1 MSWLILWIVV
11 FFILAS
17 IRVPIA
23 LAMGM
28 AALVVIAFG
37 GIPQEL
43 VASVSFYSLDQ
54 FPFLAIP
61 FFLYSGDLMV
71 QGGVSE
77 MLIRFS
83 TSIVGRIRGS
93 LGATTIVG
101 AMLFGTVSG
110 SSVATV
116 SAMGTVMMPELLRG
130 GYPRRY
136 ATALVSATGFL
147 GVLIPPSVPGIVY
160 AITAGLSVA
169 DVWISTIAAGFLV
182 GGGYI
187 ILNYIVVGRKE
198 TKVTAPFHFV
208 PYVKGIASSFKQA
221 IWGILMPLLI
231 FGGVY
236 GGICTPTE
244 AGAVAVAY
252 GILILFI
259 NKRKESGLLKKFWFM
274 TRDTA
279 VSSASICIIIAFASI
294 AGRMIV
300 ALRIPTE
307 LTAFLT
313 AYTTSPVIFFLLINI
328 LLLILGTFM
337 ETNTSILITAPIL
350 VPVAQSYGIN
360 PIHLGAVLLL
370 NLEIGMITPPF
381 AANLFVGCRIGNC
394 SMDQVLKPLGLFFIV
409 LLPVLAII
417 TYIPSLS
424 LFLVNLLK

>member
-1 MSWLILWIVV
+1 
-11 FFILAS
+11 
-17 IRVPIA
+17 
-23 LAMGM
+23 
-28 AALVVIAFG
+28 
-37 GIPQEL
+37 
-43 VASVSFYSLDQ
+43 
-54 FPFLAIP
+54 
-61 FFLYSGDLMV
+61 
-71 QGGVSE
+71 
-77 MLIRFS
+77 
-83 TSIVGRIRGS
+83 
-93 LGATTIVG
+93 
-101 AMLFGTVSG
+101 
-110 SSVATV
+110 
-116 SAMGTVMMPELLRG
+116 
-130 GYPRRY
+130 
-136 ATALVSATGFL
+136 
-147 GVLIPPSVPGIVY
+147 
-160 AITAGLSVA
+160 
-169 DVWISTIAAGFLV
+169 
-182 GGGYI
+182 
-187 ILNYIVVGRKE
+187 
-198 TKVTAPFHFV
+198 
-208 PYVKGIASSFKQA
+208 
-221 IWGILMPLLI
+221 
-231 FGGVY
+231 
-236 GGICTPTE
+236 
-244 AGAVAVAY
+244 
-252 GILILFI
+252 
-259 NKRKESGLLKKFWFM
+259 M